1 MRINLNVTSAGSKE
15 WWLPRGGVGAFWVEV
30 IDNVMF
36 EAIFDALMARLAACL
51 CVFGCMFLPEIHPQD
66 SGIAA

>member
-1 MRINLNVTSAGSKE
+1 MVVT
-15 WWLPRGGVGAFWVEV
+15 PGGVGAFWVEV

-51 CVFGCMFLPEIHPQD
+51 CVFGCSVFAGKTP
-66 SGIAA
+66 AR

>member
-1 MRINLNVTSAGSKE
+1 MVVT
-15 WWLPRGGVGAFWVEV
+15 PGGVGAFWVEV